1 MPGKWTFLTNHT
13 HVLLA
18 LAADPDA
25 RLRDIAQRVGITERA
40 TQLIVK
46 DLTTEGY
53 VTKVKV
59 GRRNSYAVISGRSFR
74 HGAESTVGLDELLK
88 IFTAR

>member
-18 LAADPDA
+18 LSADPDA
-25 RLRDIAQRVGITERA
+25 RLRDIAERVGITERA

-46 DLTTEGY
+46 DLTTDGY
-53 VTKVKV
+53 VTKIKV
-59 GRRNSYAVISGRSFR
+59 GRRNSYTVTSGRTFR
-74 HGAESTVGLDELLK
+74 HPAESEVGLDDLLK
-88 IFTAR
+88 IFRDR